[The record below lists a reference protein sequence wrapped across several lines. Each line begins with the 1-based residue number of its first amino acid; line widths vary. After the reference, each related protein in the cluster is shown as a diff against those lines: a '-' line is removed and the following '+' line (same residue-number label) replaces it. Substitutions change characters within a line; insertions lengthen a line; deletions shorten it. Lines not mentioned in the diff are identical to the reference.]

1 MSAGGGLPTGT
12 ARAFRRGVFT
22 TPGTKTGTPAPKEAG
37 YKARKARA
45 ADAQA
50 IHALIAHYAAQGLLL
65 PRTEEDVREHV
76 GRFLVLEETSKSPA
90 ELGRRV
96 VGCVALE
103 SYGADLAE
111 IRSLAVAPG
120 TQGHGVGAR
129 LLRFAV
135 VMARRRRIARIFAV
149 THAPEFF
156 ARQGFVAAKRQS
168 IPEKVERDCCACP
181 KQRACQLVA
190 VVYTVLPER
199 AALPVIAAG
208 DSTPT
213 A

>member
-1 MSAGGGLPTGT
+1 MSAHVAPTLRPPALKKT
-12 ARAFRRGVFT
+12 ANQT
-22 TPGTKTGTPAPKEAG
+22 TLR
-37 YKARKARA
+37 ARKACA
-45 ADAQA
+45 ADAEA
-50 IHALIAHYAAQGLLL
+50 IHALITHYAAQGLLL
-65 PRTEEDVREHV
+65 PRTQEDVREHV
-76 GRFLVLEETSKSPA
+76 ERFLVLEED
-90 ELGRRV
+90 RRV
-96 VGCVALE
+96 IGCVALE

-156 ARQGFVAAKRQS
+156 ARQGFIAAKRQS
-168 IPEKVERDCCACP
+168 IPEKVERDCRSCP
-181 KQRACQLVA
+181 KQRTCQLVA

-199 AALPVIAAG
+199 ATLPVIATG
-208 DSTPT
+208 DSTSS

>member
-1 MSAGGGLPTGT
+1 MSAHLAP
-12 ARAFRRGVFT
+12 ALRPLA
-22 TPGTKTGTPAPKEAG
+22 TKRMKKPATLR
-37 YKARKARA
+37 ARKARA
-45 ADAQA
+45 ADTEA
-50 IHALIAHYAAQGLLL
+50 IHALITHYAAQGLLL
-65 PRTEEDVREHV
+65 PRTLEDVREHV
-76 GRFLVLEETSKSPA
+76 ERFLVLEENH
-90 ELGRRV
+90 RV

-120 TQGHGVGAR
+120 TQGHGLGAR

-168 IPEKVERDCCACP
+168 IPEKVERDCRTCP
-181 KQRACQLVA
+181 KQRTCQLVA
-190 VVYTVLPER
+190 VVYNVLPQH
-199 AALPVIAAG
+199 AALNVLGAAN
-208 DSTPT
+208 STPT